1 MSVVTKVRILGRE
14 YTLKGNVDSD
24 YMNNIALKVDERV
37 EEIRKL
43 FPAGDELQLVIL
55 TTLNLIDE
63 IEQLKK
69 NPPVNSIS
77 ESDADISLKTD
88 RLITML
94 EKGIIGDSF

>member
-14 YTLKGNVDSD
+14 YTLKGNVDSE

-69 NPPVNSIS
+69 NPPVNFPGTS
-77 ESDADISLKTD
+77 EADISLKTD

-94 EKGIIGDSF
+94 EKGIIGD